1 MAATFAATNAV
12 VKGTSPTGVDYFI
25 PELWSD
31 EILAAHKANLVMQPL
46 VKSMPFTGSKGDTVY
61 VPLPVRGSASVKAAA
76 NAVTLITA
84 SDTRFTLTVDQ
95 HYEYSRLIE
104 DIVSVQAL
112 DSLRQFYTDD
122 AGYAL
127 AIQQD
132 TALHNEGA
140 KFAAPD
146 STPRTAGS
154 NYSKAVIGGD
164 GNTTWSQGGSGNGS
178 ALTDAGIRRAIQALD
193 DNDVPDRMRALVIP
207 PVEKRKLLGIS
218 RFTEQAFTGESARGN
233 SIRNGLI
240 GDVYGIPVYVS
251 SNCAT
256 VEANDSTAYRAALMF
271 QKDAI
276 VMAEQ
281 MTPRTQTQP
290 KLEFLADLMV
300 ADVLYGVGVP
310 RPENGVALIVPN
322 S

>member
-12 VKGTSPTGVDYFI
+12 VKGSSPTGVDYFI

-31 EILAAHKANLVMQPL
+31 EVLAAHKANLVMQQL
-46 VKSMPFTGSKGDTVY
+46 VKSMPFSGKKGDTVR
-61 VPLPVRGSASVKAAA
+61 VPIPVRASASVKAAA

-84 SDTRFTLTVDQ
+84 SDTKFDLVIDQ

-104 DIVSVQAL
+104 DIVSVQAN
-112 DSLRQFYTDD
+112 DSLRSFYTDD

-127 AIQQD
+127 AIQED
-132 TALHNEGA
+132 TALHSEGA

-146 STPRTAGS
+146 AAPTVAGAA
-154 NYSKAVIGGD
+154 YSKAVIGGD
-164 GNTTWSQGGSGNGS
+164 GATVWSQASSGNGT

-193 DNDVPDRMRALVIP
+193 DNNVPDRMRALVIP
-207 PVEKRKLLGIS
+207 PIEKRKLLGIS
-218 RFTEQAFTGESARGN
+218 RFTEQAFVGDGS

-240 GDVYGIPVYVS
+240 GDVYGIPVFVS
-251 SNCAT
+251 TNCAT
-256 VEANDSTAYRAALMF
+256 VEANDSTQYRACLMF

-281 MTPRTQTQP
+281 ITPRTQTQP
-290 KLEFLADLMV
+290 KLEFLADLFV
-300 ADVLYGVGVP
+300 ADVLYGLGTP
-310 RPENGVALIVPN
+310 RSENGVGLIVPN